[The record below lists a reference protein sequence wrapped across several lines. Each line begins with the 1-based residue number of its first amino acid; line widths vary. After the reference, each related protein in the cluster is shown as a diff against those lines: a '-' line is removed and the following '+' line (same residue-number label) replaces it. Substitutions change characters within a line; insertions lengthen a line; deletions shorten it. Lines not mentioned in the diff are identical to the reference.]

1 MHTVNLKALDNARKT
16 DITCNNFNITRGGR
30 VPQPHSLTVKRLFLK
45 KEMTF
50 FSPRPWF
57 LGKQ

>member
-50 FSPRPWF
+50 FPPD
-57 LGKQ
+57 LGF

>member
-30 VPQPHSLTVKRLFLK
+30 VPQPPLALTVKRLFLK

-50 FSPRPWF
+50 FPPD
-57 LGKQ
+57 LGF